1 MTDRRISRARFVA
14 GSTAAV
20 ASIAIASPARA
31 AQWSY
36 KYASNVAVDHPL
48 NVRMRECWIAV
59 NKETNGRLD
68 VQMFPNNQL
77 GGDTA
82 MLGQLRSG
90 ALEFFT
96 LDGGILQSVVAVA
109 AIQGVGFAFRDSAQA
124 FHAMDGPLGDYVRDA
139 IHGAGMYVHP
149 KMFENGMR
157 QITSSSKPIRSA
169 ADLAGFT
176 IRTPAGELWVDLFKS
191 LGAAPAPLNFS
202 ELYTALQTRVFD
214 GEENPYAIVDVGRL
228 YEVQKYISV
237 TNHMWSAYHL
247 LGNQDAWKAL
257 PPDVQ
262 AIVERNLT
270 KYALL
275 QRRDTQERNDS
286 LADKLVRRG
295 MALNKAD
302 TTGMLAKLT
311 SSGFYTKWRD
321 KFGAQAWALLEKT
334 SGKLA

>member
-157 QITSSSKPIRSA
+157 QITPTKADIELAVEKLKPYWPKWA
-169 ADLAGFT
+169 AAHG
-176 IRTPAGELWVDLFKS
+176 PEAE
-191 LGAAPAPLNFS
+191 AALEKVRA
-202 ELYTALQTRVFD
+202 A
-214 GEENPYAIVDVGRL
+214 VGR
-228 YEVQKYISV
+228 
-237 TNHMWSAYHL
+237 
-247 LGNQDAWKAL
+247 
-257 PPDVQ
+257 
-262 AIVERNLT
+262 
-270 KYALL
+270 
-275 QRRDTQERNDS
+275 
-286 LADKLVRRG
+286 
-295 MALNKAD
+295 
-302 TTGMLAKLT
+302 
-311 SSGFYTKWRD
+311 
-321 KFGAQAWALLEKT
+321 
-334 SGKLA
+334 